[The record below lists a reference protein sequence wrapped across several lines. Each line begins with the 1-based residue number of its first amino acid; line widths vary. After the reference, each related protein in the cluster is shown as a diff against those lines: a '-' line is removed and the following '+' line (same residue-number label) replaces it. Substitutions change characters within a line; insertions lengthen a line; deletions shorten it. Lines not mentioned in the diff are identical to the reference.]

1 MSMYAELMETFKT
14 DLEENR
20 GYTEEEALRISKNL
34 GDEFVS
40 EMIDDLWTNWS
51 ENFPVKPK
59 GE

>member
-1 MSMYAELMETFKT
+1 MSMYSELMETFKT

>member
-1 MSMYAELMETFKT
+1 MSMYSELMKTFRT
-14 DLEENR
+14 DLIENR
-20 GYTEEEALRISKNL
+20 GYTEKEALEISNNL
-34 GDEFVS
+34 ASEFVG